1 MDTTLNNA
9 YVKCDLFSDIS
20 VRLVTP
26 VAEPWSGSDNQFTF
40 IKPGKNV
47 VAYNDDIACNIMN
60 EHKATIT
67 FFQQK
72 IS

>member
-1 MDTTLNNA
+1 MDTILNNA

-20 VRLVTP
+20 VRLVAP
-26 VAEPWSGSDNQFTF
+26 VAEPWSGSDNQLTF
-40 IKPGKNV
+40 IKPGQNV
-47 VAYNDDIACNIMN
+47 VAYNDDIACDIMN

-67 FFQQK
+67 FFQKK